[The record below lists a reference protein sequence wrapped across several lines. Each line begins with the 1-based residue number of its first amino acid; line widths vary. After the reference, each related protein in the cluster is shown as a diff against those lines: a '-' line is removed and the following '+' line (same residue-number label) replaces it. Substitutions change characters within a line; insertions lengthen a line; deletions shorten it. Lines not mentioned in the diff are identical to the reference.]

1 MTKERNSIL
10 NRKKKRTLVRF
21 FLIQPQSSLSEKQR
35 LDVWRTWGF
44 ESPERLSDMNER
56 TIDSLEK
63 YVSFILNLNSSI
75 YLGEFIK
82 DLGEMTHQNNSHDIL
97 DDKSDELNARKS
109 VVNYLEYIA
118 EHEYNL
124 NELKKNFD
132 SIMDRLVNPGKGSAD
147 YKTSKPVFFYRGQYN
162 IDHFLQTGIYRNDNQ
177 RKEDFLYHEMLV
189 RCHDEFKDT
198 SHLEKLVIMQHY
210 GCPTRMLDITSNPL
224 VALFFACKNY
234 GGSACAEGTVF
245 IFYIN
250 SDDIAYAD
258 SDRAL
263 LLSCLPRFSM
273 ADKNHLIDV
282 AIKHLSDESFPL
294 DNQIYEDEI
303 VEKLYHEISR
313 ELPSFKRRIRPI
325 DLLKPLYVQPDKSN
339 RRIFKQ
345 DGAFIV
351 SGLNKDCFEERI
363 KFDLISN
370 IRLRIQNKE
379 QILKDLDKLG
389 INSATLFPEID
400 NVAMYLKS
408 L

>member
-1 MTKERNSIL
+1 MSEITINGL
-10 NRKKKRTLVRF
+10 N
-21 FLIQPQSSLSEKQR
+21 E
-35 LDVWRTWGF
+35 
-44 ESPERLSDMNER
+44 
-56 TIDSLEK
+56 
-63 YVSFILNLNSSI
+63 YVSFILDLNQSI
-75 YLGEFIK
+75 YLDESIK
-82 DLGEMTHQNNSHDIL
+82 DLSKMSHQNNLQVIPK
-97 DDKSDELNARKS
+97 DKSDELNARIS
-109 VVNYLEYIA
+109 VVNYLEYVE
-118 EHEYNL
+118 EHEHSL
-124 NELKKNFD
+124 NEIEKKFSSVIERLAD
-132 SIMDRLVNPGKGSAD
+132 SEKGSVD
-147 YKTSKPVFFYRGQYN
+147 YETSKPVFFYRGQYN
-162 IDHFLQTGIYRNDNQ
+162 AAHYLQTGIYRGNNQ

-210 GCPTRMLDITSNPL
+210 GCPTRLLDITSNPL

-234 GGSACAEGTVF
+234 GDSACDEGMVF
-245 IFYIN
+245 VFYIN
-250 SDDIAYAD
+250 SDEIAYAD

-273 ADKNHLIDV
+273 VDKNHLIDV
-282 AIKHLSDESFPL
+282 AINHLSDESFPL
-294 DNQIYEDEI
+294 DDQRYEDEI

-313 ELPSFKRRIRPI
+313 ELPSFKRRIKPI

-339 RRIFKQ
+339 RRILKQ

-351 SGLNKDCFEERI
+351 SGLNKDYLEERI
-363 KFDLISN
+363 KFDLISK
-370 IRLRIQNKE
+370 IQLRIRNKE

>member
-1 MTKERNSIL
+1 MANVGI
-10 NRKKKRTLVRF
+10 
-21 FLIQPQSSLSEKQR
+21 
-35 LDVWRTWGF
+35 
-44 ESPERLSDMNER
+44 ESPERLSDMSERIIDGLNE
-56 TIDSLEK
+56 
-63 YVSFILNLNSSI
+63 YVSFILNLDQSI
-75 YLGEFIK
+75 YLNESLK
-82 DLGEMTHQNNSHDIL
+82 DLGEMSHQNNLQTISKDKFNEL
-97 DDKSDELNARKS
+97 DTRKS
-109 VVNYLEYIA
+109 VVNYLEYFT
-118 EHEYNL
+118 EHEHNL
-124 NELKKNFD
+124 NEITKKFNAVID
-132 SIMDRLVNPGKGSAD
+132 SLANPAKGSVD
-147 YKTSKPVFFYRGQYN
+147 YETSNPVFFYRGQYN
-162 IDHFLQTGIYRNDNQ
+162 AAHALQTGIYRGNNQ
-177 RKEDFLYHEMLV
+177 RKEDFFYHEMLV
-189 RCHDEFKDT
+189 RCHDEFRDT

-234 GGSACAEGTVF
+234 GDSPCDEGMVF
-245 IFYIN
+245 VFYVN
-250 SDDIAYAD
+250 SDEIAYAD

-273 ADKNHLIDV
+273 ADKNHLIDI
-282 AIKHLSDESFPL
+282 AIKHLSDEGFPL
-294 DNQIYEDEI
+294 DDQRYEDGI

-351 SGLNKDCFEERI
+351 SGLNKDCLEEQI
-363 KFDLISN
+363 KFELISK
-370 IRLRIQNKE
+370 IQLRIRNKK

>member
-1 MTKERNSIL
+1 MS
-10 NRKKKRTLVRF
+10 
-21 FLIQPQSSLSEKQR
+21 
-35 LDVWRTWGF
+35 
-44 ESPERLSDMNER
+44 ER
-56 TIDSLEK
+56 TIKSLKE
-63 YVSFILNLNSSI
+63 YVSFILNLDQSI
-75 YLGEFIK
+75 YLDESIK
-82 DLGEMTHQNNSHDIL
+82 DLGEMSHQNNFLAIPKDKFNEL
-97 DDKSDELNARKS
+97 DTRKS
-109 VVNYLEYIA
+109 MVKYLEYVT
-118 EHEYNL
+118 EHEHSL
-124 NELKKNFD
+124 EEIKKGFD
-132 SIMDRLVNPGKGSAD
+132 SVMDQPANPAKGSAD

-162 IDHFLQTGIYRNDNQ
+162 AAHPLQTGIYRGDNQ

-198 SHLEKLVIMQHY
+198 LHLEKLVIMQHY

-234 GGSACAEGTVF
+234 GGSACDEGIVF
-245 IFYIN
+245 VFYIN
-250 SDDIAYAD
+250 SDEIAYAD

-263 LLSCLPRFSM
+263 ILSCLPRFSM
-273 ADKNHLIDV
+273 VDKNHLIDE
-282 AIKHLSDESFPL
+282 AINHLDDKSFPL
-294 DNQIYEDEI
+294 KDQRYEDEI

-345 DGAFIV
+345 DGAFII

-363 KFDLISN
+363 KFDLISK
-370 IRLRIQNKE
+370 IHLRIRNKE
-379 QILKDLDKLG
+379 QILIDLDKLG

-400 NVAMYLKS
+400 NVASYLKS

>member
-1 MTKERNSIL
+1 MSERKINGLKE
-10 NRKKKRTLVRF
+10 
-21 FLIQPQSSLSEKQR
+21 
-35 LDVWRTWGF
+35 
-44 ESPERLSDMNER
+44 
-56 TIDSLEK
+56 
-63 YVSFILNLNSSI
+63 YVSFILNLDQLNYVEESM
-75 YLGEFIK
+75 K
-82 DLGEMTHQNNSHDIL
+82 DLGEMSHQNNLQLIPK
-97 DDKSDELNARKS
+97 DKSNELNARKS
-109 VVNYLEYIA
+109 VVNYLEYVTKH
-118 EHEYNL
+118 EHSLDEI
-124 NELKKNFD
+124 KKNFD
-132 SIMDRLVNPGKGSAD
+132 SVIDRLTNPAKGSDD

-162 IDHFLQTGIYRNDNQ
+162 AAHSLQTGIYRGNNQ

-234 GGSACAEGTVF
+234 GDSACDEGMVF
-245 IFYIN
+245 VFHIN
-250 SDDIAYAD
+250 SDEIAYAD

-273 ADKNHLIDV
+273 KDKNHLIDV

-294 DNQIYEDEI
+294 DDQRYEDEI

-351 SGLNKDCFEERI
+351 SGLSKDCYEEQI
-363 KFDLISN
+363 KFDLISK
-370 IRLRIQNKE
+370 IQLRIGNKE
-379 QILKDLDKLG
+379 QILKELDKLG

-400 NVAMYLKS
+400 NVANYLKS

>member
-1 MTKERNSIL
+1 M
-10 NRKKKRTLVRF
+10 
-21 FLIQPQSSLSEKQR
+21 SEK
-35 LDVWRTWGF
+35 
-44 ESPERLSDMNER
+44 
-56 TIDSLEK
+56 TIIIDGLKE
-63 YVSFILNLNSSI
+63 YVSFILNLNPSI
-75 YLGEFIK
+75 YLDELIK
-82 DLGEMTHQNNSHDIL
+82 NLGEMSRQNNSQDIL
-97 DDKSDELNARKS
+97 NDKSDELNARES
-109 VVNYLEYIA
+109 VVNYLEYVT

-124 NELKKNFD
+124 NELKKDFD
-132 SIMDRLVNPGKGSAD
+132 SIMDRFVNPAKGPAD

-162 IDHFLQTGIYRNDNQ
+162 AAHSLQTGIYRGNNQ
-177 RKEDFLYHEMLV
+177 CKEDFLYHEMLV

-234 GGSACAEGTVF
+234 GDSDCDEGMVF
-245 IFYIN
+245 VFYIN

-273 ADKNHLIDV
+273 TDKDHLIDV
-282 AIKHLSDESFPL
+282 AIHHLFNNEFPL
-294 DNQIYEDEI
+294 DDHKIYEDEI

-351 SGLNKDCFEERI
+351 SGLNKDCFEEQI
-363 KFDLISN
+363 KFDLIGN
-370 IRLRIQNKE
+370 IQLRIRNKE

-389 INSATLFPEID
+389 INSATLFPDID
-400 NVAMYLKS
+400 NVARYLKS

>member
-1 MTKERNSIL
+1 MSGRKINSLKE
-10 NRKKKRTLVRF
+10 
-21 FLIQPQSSLSEKQR
+21 
-35 LDVWRTWGF
+35 
-44 ESPERLSDMNER
+44 
-56 TIDSLEK
+56 
-63 YVSFILNLNSSI
+63 YVSFILNLDQLNYVEESM
-75 YLGEFIK
+75 K
-82 DLGEMTHQNNSHDIL
+82 DLGEMSHQNNLQLIPK
-97 DDKSDELNARKS
+97 DKSDELNARKS
-109 VVNYLEYIA
+109 VVNYLEYVTKH
-118 EHEYNL
+118 EHSLDEF
-124 NELKKNFD
+124 KKNFD
-132 SIMDRLVNPGKGSAD
+132 SVIDRLTNPAKGSDD

-162 IDHFLQTGIYRNDNQ
+162 AAHSLQTGIYRGNNQ

-234 GGSACAEGTVF
+234 GDSACDEGMVF
-245 IFYIN
+245 VFHIN
-250 SDDIAYAD
+250 SDEIAYAD

-273 ADKNHLIDV
+273 KDKNHLIDV

-294 DNQIYEDEI
+294 DDQRYKDEI

-351 SGLNKDCFEERI
+351 SGLSKDCYEEQI
-363 KFDLISN
+363 KFDLISK
-370 IRLRIQNKE
+370 IQLRIGNKE
-379 QILKDLDKLG
+379 QILKELDKLG

-400 NVAMYLKS
+400 NVANYLKS

>member
-1 MTKERNSIL
+1 MNRNG
-10 NRKKKRTLVRF
+10 KRTLIRF
-21 FLIQPQSSLSEKQR
+21 FLIQLQSSSSEEQR
-35 LDVWRTWGF
+35 LEVWRTRGF

-75 YLGEFIK
+75 YLGESIK
-82 DLGEMTHQNNSHDIL
+82 DLGEMTRQNNSQDIPK
-97 DDKSDELNARKS
+97 DKLDELNVRES
-109 VVNYLEYIA
+109 VVNYLKYIA
-118 EHEYNL
+118 DNEYNFY
-124 NELKKNFD
+124 ETKKDFD
-132 SIMDRLVNPGKGSAD
+132 FVMDSLVNPGKSSAD

-162 IDHFLQTGIYRNDNQ
+162 VDHSLQTGIYRDDNQ

-303 VEKLYHEISR
+303 VEQLYHEISR

-351 SGLNKDCFEERI
+351 SGLNKDRFEERI

>member
-1 MTKERNSIL
+1 MSRSYSFYPAVQQLAWRRLTKRNL
-10 NRKKKRTLVRF
+10 CKNK
-21 FLIQPQSSLSEKQR
+21 
-35 LDVWRTWGF
+35 GC
-44 ESPERLSDMNER
+44 PERLSDMNER
-56 TIDSLEK
+56 TIDGLKK
-63 YVSFILNLNSSI
+63 YVSFILSLNQSI
-75 YLGEFIK
+75 YLDESIK
-82 DLGEMTHQNNSHDIL
+82 DLSEMCHQNNLQTIPKNKCNEL
-97 DDKSDELNARKS
+97 DARKS
-109 VVNYLEYIA
+109 VINYLEYLIQ
-118 EHEYNL
+118 HEQSPS
-124 NELKKNFD
+124 ELKKNFD
-132 SIMDRLVNPGKGSAD
+132 STIDKLVNPAQDSAD
-147 YKTSKPVFFYRGQYN
+147 YKTSTPVFFYRGQYN
-162 IDHFLQTGIYRNDNQ
+162 AAHSLQTGIYRGNNQ

-234 GGSACAEGTVF
+234 GDSACDEGMVF
-245 IFYIN
+245 VFCIN
-250 SDDIAYAD
+250 SDEIAYAD

-273 ADKNHLIDV
+273 ADKNHLVDI
-282 AIKHLSDESFPL
+282 AINHLSDESFPIN
-294 DNQIYEDEI
+294 NQRYEDEI
-303 VEKLYHEISR
+303 VEKLYHEVTR

-351 SGLNKDCFEERI
+351 SGLNKDCLEEQI
-363 KFDLISN
+363 KFEAISK
-370 IRLRIQNKE
+370 IQLRIQNKE
-379 QILKDLDKLG
+379 QILKELDKLG

-400 NVAMYLKS
+400 NVAGYLKS

>member
-1 MTKERNSIL
+1 MS
-10 NRKKKRTLVRF
+10 
-21 FLIQPQSSLSEKQR
+21 
-35 LDVWRTWGF
+35 
-44 ESPERLSDMNER
+44 ER

-63 YVSFILNLNSSI
+63 YVSFILNLKPSI
-75 YLGEFIK
+75 YLDEHIK
-82 DLGEMTHQNNSHDIL
+82 DVGEMIHQNNLQDIPK
-97 DDKSDELNARKS
+97 DKLDELNVRKS
-109 VVNYLEYIA
+109 VANYLEYVA

-124 NELKKNFD
+124 NELKKKFD
-132 SIMDRLVNPGKGSAD
+132 STMDSLVNTAKGSAD
-147 YKTSKPVFFYRGQYN
+147 YKTSKPVFFYRGQY
-162 IDHFLQTGIYRNDNQ
+162 DAAHFLQTGIYRGNNQ

-189 RCHDEFKDT
+189 RCHDEFKYT

-224 VALFFACKNY
+224 VALFFSCKNY
-234 GGSACAEGTVF
+234 GDSACDEGIVF
-245 IFYIN
+245 VFYIN

-273 ADKNHLIDV
+273 TDKNHLIDV

-294 DNQIYEDEI
+294 DNHKIYEDEV

-325 DLLKPLYVQPDKSN
+325 DLLKPLYVQPNKSN

-351 SGLNKDCFEERI
+351 SGLNKDRFEEQI
-363 KFDLISN
+363 KFNLISN

-389 INSATLFPEID
+389 INNATLFPDID
-400 NVAMYLKS
+400 NVAKYLKS

>member
-1 MTKERNSIL
+1 MNRNG
-10 NRKKKRTLVRF
+10 KRTLIRF
-21 FLIQPQSSLSEKQR
+21 FLIQLQSSSSEEQR
-35 LDVWRTWGF
+35 LEVWRTRGF

-75 YLGEFIK
+75 YLGESIK
-82 DLGEMTHQNNSHDIL
+82 DLGEMTRQNNSQDIPK
-97 DDKSDELNARKS
+97 DKLDELNVRES
-109 VVNYLEYIA
+109 VVNYLKYIA
-118 EHEYNL
+118 DNEYNFY
-124 NELKKNFD
+124 ETKKDFD
-132 SIMDRLVNPGKGSAD
+132 FVMDSLVNPGKSSAD

-162 IDHFLQTGIYRNDNQ
+162 VDHSLQTGIYRDDNQ

-351 SGLNKDCFEERI
+351 SGLNKDRFEERI